1 MPQFSHLK
9 NFIKYVS
16 SFGWFCGI
24 ILSVGAHVGI
34 NLERGEGIRH

>member
-9 NFIKYVS
+9 NHNMSAVLDGF
-16 SFGWFCGI
+16 FGI
-24 ILSVGAHVGI
+24 IFSVGAHVGI